1 MSPESKIAEIATA
14 DFETQVLRSPVPVLV
29 EYWAE
34 WCGPCRMMAPLLD
47 ESARTY
53 GDQIR
58 IAKVNVDHEP
68 ALASRYNVRSIPT
81 MMIFRDGHPAATQV
95 GAVNRSRLETF
106 IEAQLPV
113 AATAAS

>member
-1 MSPESKIAEIATA
+1 MTTQSKIAEIGATN
-14 DFETQVLRSPVPVLV
+14 FETEVLGSPVPVLV

-68 ALASRYNVRSIPT
+68 ELASRYSVRSIPT
-81 MMIFRDGHPAATQV
+81 MMIFRDGQPAATQV
-95 GAVNRSRLETF
+95 GAVNRSRLESF
-106 IEAQLPV
+106 IEAQLPT
-113 AATAAS
+113 ARATAG

>member
-1 MSPESKIAEIATA
+1 MTTDSKITEIGAA
-14 DFETQVLRSPVPVLV
+14 DFETEVLGSPVPVLV

-34 WCGPCRMMAPLLD
+34 WCGPCKMMAPLLD

-58 IAKVNVDHEP
+58 VAKVNVDEEP

-106 IEAQLPV
+106 IEAQLPAA
-113 AATAAS
+113 AATAR